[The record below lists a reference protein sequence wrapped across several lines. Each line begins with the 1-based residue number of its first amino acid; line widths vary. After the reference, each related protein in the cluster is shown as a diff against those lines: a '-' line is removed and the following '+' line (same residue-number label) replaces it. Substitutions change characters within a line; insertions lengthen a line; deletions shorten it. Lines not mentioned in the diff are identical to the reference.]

1 MTVAGAVITARR
13 EVWPLRQ
20 RFVTAHGAKSKVE
33 PVVATVRIGT
43 HVGRGECIAYPRYG
57 ETVDGVL
64 AAIAEIAPELGR
76 TPDRAVLARLL
87 PAGAARNALDCA
99 LWDLEAKRAG
109 RRAWAL
115 AGIAM
120 PDGITTAYTLSAE
133 APAAMAEAAA
143 THRERPLLK
152 VKLVGD
158 GLDLQRVEAV
168 RAAAPASRLI
178 VDANEGWSVEDYRA
192 LAPAFA
198 DLGVTLIEQPLPAH
212 DDGAL
217 AELPRPVT
225 VCADESAHVAADVTG
240 LAGRYDAINIKL
252 DKAGGLTEALAMLAA
267 ARAHELQVMVG
278 CMMATSLA
286 MAPAML
292 LAAQAD
298 VVDLDGS
305 LWLAQDR
312 SPPLAAAGSRLAPP
326 EARLW
331 G

>member
-1 MTVAGAVITARR
+1 MPGAVVTARR
-13 EVWPLRQ
+13 EIWPLRQ
-20 RFVTAHGAKSKVE
+20 RFVTSHGAKSKIE
-33 PVVATVRIGT
+33 PVVATVRVGID
-43 HVGRGECIAYPRYG
+43 VGRGECIPYPRYR

-64 AAIAEIAPELGR
+64 AAIAGAAPVLGR

-99 LWDLEAKRAG
+99 LWDLEAKQAG

-120 PDGITTAYTLSAE
+120 PAAITTAYTLSADRPE
-133 APAAMAEAAA
+133 AMAVAAA
-143 THRERPLLK
+143 SHRARPLLK

-158 GLDLQRVEAV
+158 GLDRERVEAV
-168 RAAAPASRLI
+168 RATAPASRLI

-198 DLGVTLIEQPLPAH
+198 ALGVALIEQPLPA
-212 DDGAL
+212 DRDGAL
-217 AELPRPVT
+217 GDLPRPVS
-225 VCADESAHVAADVTG
+225 VCADESAHVAADVAR
-240 LAGRYDAINIKL
+240 LADRYDAVNIKL
-252 DKAGGLTEALAMLAA
+252 DKAGGLTEALALLEA
-267 ARAHELQVMVG
+267 ARRGGLQVMVG

-298 VVDLDGS
+298 VVDLDGP
-305 LWLAQDR
+305 LWLACDR
-312 SPPLAAAGSRLAPP
+312 SPPLAVDGSSLSPP
-326 EARLW
+326 EPGLW